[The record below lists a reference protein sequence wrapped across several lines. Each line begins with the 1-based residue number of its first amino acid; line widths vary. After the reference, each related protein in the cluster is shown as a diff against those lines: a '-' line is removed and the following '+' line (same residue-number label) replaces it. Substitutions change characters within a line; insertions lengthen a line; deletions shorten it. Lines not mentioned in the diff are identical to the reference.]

1 MKIAQ
6 VACTYPPYKGG
17 IGRVAF
23 EYTERLRARGHNVHV
38 FTPRYKKVDGDPSY
52 VHRVPSPVHF
62 GNAGIVPSLYKRL
75 SGFDLV
81 HLHYPFF
88 GGAEPA
94 IVRKAIRDDQ
104 GLVMTY
110 HMDAVAGGLKGA
122 VFGMHRRLLFP
133 WLVGRA
139 DRILVSSQ
147 DYANTCA
154 LNEIANVQDRI
165 EIHPFGV
172 EVSRFFPGEDV
183 ELREQ
188 LGIPSTDPVFVFVG
202 GLDPAHHFKGLS
214 VIFDA
219 LDKLSSNRWH
229 VVIVGDGSMRSDYEQ
244 TASGKPYANRVH
256 FAGSVSDED
265 LPRYY
270 RFADIHLFPSTRRA
284 EAFGLVALEAGASGI
299 PSIASN
305 LDGVRSVVLDGETG
319 LLVEP
324 NDVKSLTDAMSLLL
338 EQVDLRKRFGLS
350 ARKRVEAEFAW
361 EPLVDKLEKT
371 YQSVMDQQSARNY
384 SSTTL

>member
-23 EYTERLRARGHNVHV
+23 EYTERLRERGHNVHV
-38 FTPRYKKVDGDPSY
+38 FTPRYQKVKEDPSY
-52 VHRVPSPVHF
+52 VHRVPSPVHM

-110 HMDAVAGGLKGA
+110 HMDAAAHGLKGA
-122 VFGMHRRLLFP
+122 FFGMHRRLLFP
-133 WLVGRA
+133 WLVSRA

-147 DYANTCA
+147 DYADVCA
-154 LNEIANVQDRI
+154 LHEISSIQDRI

-172 EVSRFFPGEDV
+172 ETERFYPGKEPD
-183 ELREQ
+183 LRES
-188 LGIPSTDPVFVFVG
+188 LGIPLTAPVFVFVG
-202 GLDPAHHFKGLS
+202 GLDAAHHFKGLS
-214 VIFDA
+214 VILEA
-219 LDKLSSNRWH
+219 LGHLTTNRWH
-229 VVIVGDGSMRSDYEQ
+229 LVIVGEGKLRGLYEEQ
-244 TASGKPYANRVH
+244 IVSKPFVSQVH
-256 FAGSVSDED
+256 FVGGASDED

-270 RFADIHLFPSTRRA
+270 RCADVHLFPSTKHA
-284 EAFGLVALEAGASGI
+284 EAFGLVALEAAASGI
-299 PSIASN
+299 PTIASR
-305 LDGVRSVVLDGETG
+305 LPGVRSVVLDGETG
-319 LLVEP
+319 ILVEP
-324 NDVKSLTDAMSLLL
+324 NDLTSLIHGMNLLL
-338 EQVDLRKRFGLS
+338 EQVDLRERLGFS
-350 ARKRVEAEFAW
+350 ARKRVESTFSW
-361 EPLVDKLEKT
+361 EPLVSKLEQT
-371 YQSVMDQQSARNY
+371 YCSVIEQQSSRHY
-384 SSTTL
+384 STRI